1 MRRVRILTHQGAA
14 IISTNLPPS
23 GLDLSRARVRTIT
36 PPQREIALA
45 VVHVSQTQPHPLRS
59 TPVRPPHPLRRPAR
73 ALSHRQTS
81 SAQHGKGLNRV
92 LDLRVRFVRA
102 AVERARR
109 ASRAI
114 RRPVARA
121 HRGRHDVSTP
131 RTQERRVR
139 VPDENRRRVFQR
151 RVLLR
156 VVVVVV
162 VVVVIRPVV
171 RMKSRGHISRAFS
184 ALTARTGC
192 HHARAPR
199 ARFHGRLASTS
210 RSLARERR
218 PRRRAIGGCPK
229 VRAVPAFVA
238 KTRETAHDARANAVP
253 SDDERRADRGRR
265 ARRARVVDDVCGRRR
280 GRARDAMDP
289 HTMSRDSSNHHR
301 HDRPRHQCDFS
312 RGRGTRAVVLARGV
326 TARPTVVEDTGA
338 GEEKKRASSRA
349 RGRSSVVVAS
359 FRSNR
364 FARGIDSRAHPN
376 PTAIRADRARARG
389 SASASASAPCRSRAM
404 R

>member
-1 MRRVRILTHQGAA
+1 MRELRERG
-14 IISTNLPPS
+14 STDVSPRRLA
-23 GLDLSRARVRTIT
+23 LSRASD
-36 PPQREIALA
+36 
-45 VVHVSQTQPHPLRS
+45 VH
-59 TPVRPPHPLRRPAR
+59 
-73 ALSHRQTS
+73 
-81 SAQHGKGLNRV
+81 G
-92 LDLRVRFVRA
+92 A
-102 AVERARR
+102 A
-109 ASRAI
+109 
-114 RRPVARA
+114 
-121 HRGRHDVSTP
+121 
-131 RTQERRVR
+131 
-139 VPDENRRRVFQR
+139 
-151 RVLLR
+151 
-156 VVVVVV
+156 
-162 VVVVIRPVV
+162 
-171 RMKSRGHISRAFS
+171 
-184 ALTARTGC
+184 
-192 HHARAPR
+192 
-199 ARFHGRLASTS
+199 RLADAQKSVPFP
-210 RSLARERR
+210 RSS
-218 PRRRAIGGCPK
+218 RRRARPPMT
-229 VRAVPAFVA
+229 RARTPSRATTNVA
-238 KTRETAHDARANAVP
+238 RTAGDARDARA
-253 SDDERRADRGRR
+253 SSC
-265 ARRARVVDDVCGRRR
+265 DVCGRRR